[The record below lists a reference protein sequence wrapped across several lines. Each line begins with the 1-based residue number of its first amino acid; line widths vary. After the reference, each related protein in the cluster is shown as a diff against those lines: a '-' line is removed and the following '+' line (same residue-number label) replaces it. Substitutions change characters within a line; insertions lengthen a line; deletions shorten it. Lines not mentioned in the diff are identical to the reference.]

1 MNLPEGI
8 KHAVSMGANEVFIEW
23 LDAIAEDPESVLDDL
38 GTTYQGVMTPEL
50 ISETDA
56 RRMIGELGAWN
67 SAPTPTGHGAL
78 VTRLQELQV
87 SAGIDFAKAMIALA
101 LGNDDVP
108 DRVKPYEDELAPL
121 VSELK
126 QALADGSFD
135 EDAFDIQGVIWS

>member
-38 GTTYQGVMTPEL
+38 GSTYQGIMTPDL
-50 ISETDA
+50 ITEPDA
-56 RRMIGELGAWN
+56 RRMLGELAAWN
-67 SAPTPTGHGAL
+67 TAPLPANHGAL
-78 VTRLQELQV
+78 VERLQELQV
-87 SAGIDFAKAMIALA
+87 MAGIEFARALIALA

-108 DRVKPYEDELAPL
+108 DRVKPYEDELGPL

-126 QALADGSFD
+126 QALADGAFD